1 MYRLCN
7 TPCPIC
13 SLSFSMPQ
21 LLHAPD
27 RGKSASLVGTSCPL
41 LPVHTERP
49 HLWQHR
55 LQGEGVKV
63 LL

>member
-1 MYRLCN
+1 
-7 TPCPIC
+7 
-13 SLSFSMPQ
+13 MPQ

-27 RGKSASLVGTSCPL
+27 RGKSASLVGTSFPL

>member
-1 MYRLCN
+1 MVPY
-7 TPCPIC
+7 TPTATKRP
-13 SLSFSMPQ
+13 FSG
-21 LLHAPD
+21 HAPRED
-27 RGKSASLVGTSCPL
+27 LLEVVRRLRPRHL

-49 HLWQHR
+49 HLWKHR